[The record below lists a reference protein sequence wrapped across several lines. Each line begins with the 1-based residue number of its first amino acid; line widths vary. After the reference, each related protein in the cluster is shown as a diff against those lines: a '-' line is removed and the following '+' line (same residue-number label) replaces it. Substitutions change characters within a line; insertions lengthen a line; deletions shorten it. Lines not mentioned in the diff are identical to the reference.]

1 MRKFIADVDA
11 ALGKAIPLSIGR
23 YERLFL
29 HADALEVATGVD
41 ITAKAV
47 ITLNGKTIHNLPLID
62 YVDINNIFRGMPTW
76 DTTVGATD
84 TTEIAIYTPFSFPKV
99 PNAIDVDKDDVF
111 TFYFD
116 KGNLISGMLSI
127 FGVLSDET
135 PENFIPRLYKLDLS
149 QAGTAVFH
157 IKEPNPLWLL
167 CKPRDVTDKVLV
179 TKNDVLEENAKADQ
193 LIRQTEM
200 DNRIEAGTLDKFLVD
215 LAPNKRISEVLSDNV
230 ELSIEH
236 GADGNSSVT
245 VFHCLFNPERMDI
258 SATKQGVEIA
268 NKIQEAI
275 VRHPEQART
284 LRAITGVGDTGLT
297 PGISRRRAVK
307 EAG

>member
-1 MRKFIADVDA
+1 MRKFIRDVDA
-11 ALGKAIPLSIGR
+11 ALGIAVPLPIGR

-41 ITAKAV
+41 ITARAL
-47 ITLNGKTIHNLPLID
+47 ITLNGDTIHNLPLID

-84 TTEIAIYTPFSFPKV
+84 TTEAAIYCPFGFPKV
-99 PNAIDVDKDDVF
+99 PNAIDVDKDDLF

-116 KGNLISGMLSI
+116 KGNLISGTLSM
-127 FGVLSDET
+127 FGVLSKET
-135 PENFIPRLYKLDLS
+135 PENFIPKLMKLQLTQD
-149 QAGTAVFH
+149 GTTVFP

-167 CKPRDVTDKVLV
+167 CEPRAVTDKVLV
-179 TKNDVLEENAKADQ
+179 TKDDLLEENASADQ

-200 DNRIEAGTLDKFLVD
+200 DHRIEAGTLTKFLVD

-236 GADGNSSVT
+236 AASGTSSVT
-245 VFHCLFNPERMDI
+245 VFNCLFNKERMEI
-258 SATKQGVEIA
+258 SATKQAVEVIDKVEKA
-268 NKIQEAI
+268 M
-275 VRHPEQART
+275 VRHPELAAT
-284 LRAITGVGDTGLT
+284 IEAITGIRNLDV
-297 PGISRRRAVK
+297 SRRRSVIADR
-307 EAG
+307 G